1 MKKVLMLVLVVS
13 ITLVSSYAIASVIGT
28 PHDLAPEPCAM
39 CHTPH
44 NASANYP
51 LWNREQTTTGSY
63 TMYSA
68 VNSPSFDMGP
78 TASQPGNPSNLC
90 LVCHNGQFSSLVNYP
105 GPCNVNP
112 DPAYDLEV
120 AGCANLELDL
130 TNDHPIS
137 FTYNPQADVDS
148 GDNNGFPNITNVTGS
163 QRRVITGAV
172 SSTYYFLYGTNRD
185 QFECATCH
193 SVHDVATYDGKGS
206 TTVYFLRHD
215 NAGSTLCRDCHY
227 NR

>member
-1 MKKVLMLVLVVS
+1 MLVVVLGL
-13 ITLVSSYAIASVIGT
+13 LVSGSYVFASVIGT

-44 NASANYP
+44 NASGQYP
-51 LWNREQTTTGSY
+51 LWNREQATSGSY
-63 TMYSA
+63 TMYGSI
-68 VNSPSFDMGP
+68 NSPSFDMGVGA
-78 TASQPGNPSNLC
+78 ASTPGNPSNLC

-137 FTYNPQADVDS
+137 FTYNPALDAS
-148 GDNNGFPNITNVTGS
+148 SDNNGFPNITNVTAT
-163 QRRVITGAV
+163 RNAIVGAI
-172 SSTYYFLYGTNRD
+172 SGTYYYLYGSSPNN

-215 NAGSTLCRDCHY
+215 NAGSTLCRDCHF